1 MEIMNTY
8 TTLECSCTEQLPE
21 EFVGDD
27 DRFPERFVEPLI
39 KEFSE
44 TGDVV
49 FDPFA
54 GFGTTL
60 TVAERLGRRAYGLES
75 DARRAE
81 YTRARMTA
89 PGNLIC
95 GDSKKLSSFTFP
107 LIDLAVTSPPYPVRS
122 VAPSITVR
130 KESPGI
136 ENGYDSYINCLRYI
150 FAQVRGIMK
159 PRAKLIIEAGNLR
172 SGGQVIPLA
181 WDIAEA
187 VSREL
192 CFEGE
197 RIIKWDRSNF
207 GFDHTYCMVFSRKR

>member
-1 MEIMNTY
+1 MTTY
-8 TTLECSCTEQLPE
+8 TTIECRCAEQLPE
-21 EFVGDD
+21 EFAGDD
-27 DRFPERFVEPLI
+27 VRFPERFVEPLI

-44 TGDVV
+44 AGDVV

-60 TVAERLGRRAYGLES
+60 TVAEKLGRRAYGLES
-75 DARRAE
+75 DLKRAE
-81 YTRARMTA
+81 YTRARMTV

-95 GDSKKLSSFTFP
+95 GDSRRLSSFTFP
-107 LIDLAVTSPPYPVRS
+107 LIDLSVTSPPYPLRS
-122 VAPSITVR
+122 GKSSVSVR
-130 KESPGI
+130 KECPGI

-150 FAQVRGIMK
+150 FAQLRGIMK
-159 PRAKLIIEAGNLR
+159 PRAKLVIEAGNLR
-172 SGGQVIPLA
+172 SEGFVTPLA

-207 GFDHTYCMVFSRKR
+207 GFDHTYCMVFSRKI